1 MKILIIGGGGR
12 EHALAWKLSQS
23 PRVSE
28 VFVVPGNAGT
38 ALEENVTNI
47 ELSIS
52 DLDSLVAFAES
63 HAIDYTVIGPEAP
76 LVDGVVDRFEEK
88 GLRCFGPRAD
98 CAQLEGSKAFTKE
111 FLKRHNIP
119 TAAYGT
125 FTDVSQAMTYLD
137 KVGAPIVVKADGLA
151 AGKGVILAK
160 TVDEAKSAVKDM
172 LQSNQFGEAGSR
184 VVIEE
189 FLTGEEASFIVIVDG
204 TDVLPLAS
212 SQDHKAAYDSDMGP
226 NTGGMGAYSPA
237 PVVDQICH
245 DRIMS
250 EVIQPTI
257 HGLAADG
264 LRYRGF
270 LYAGIMVAVD
280 GTPKVLEYNCR
291 FGDPETQPIL
301 FRLKSDLLDLIE
313 AACHGGL
320 GEQIAVWDSRA
331 ALGVVMAAPGYPGDY
346 PRGTDISLGQD
357 TEDTKIFHAGTTMSG
372 DQPITS
378 GGRVLCVTAL
388 GSGVSEAKV
397 KAYERLKSVHFEGAE
412 YRTDIG
418 YRAVERESSYSSR
431 REIDSAN

>member
-38 ALEENVTNI
+38 ALEENVTNVD
-47 ELSIS
+47 LSIS

-119 TAAYGT
+119 TATYGT
-125 FTDVSQAMTYLD
+125 FTDVNQAMTYLD

-160 TVDEAKSAVKDM
+160 TVDEAKSAVQDM
-172 LQSNQFGEAGSR
+172 LQGNQFGEAGNR
-184 VVIEE
+184 VIIEE

-257 HGLAADG
+257 HGLTADG

-431 REIDSAN
+431 REIDSAT

>member
-23 PRVSE
+23 PRVTE

-47 ELSIS
+47 DLSIS

-76 LVDGVVDRFEEK
+76 LVDGIVDRFEEK

-125 FTDVSQAMTYLD
+125 FTDVNQAMTYLD
-137 KVGAPIVVKADGLA
+137 EVGAPIVIKADGLA

-160 TVDEAKSAVKDM
+160 TVDEAKSAVQDM
-172 LQSNQFGEAGSR
+172 LQGNQFGEAGSR

-237 PVVDQICH
+237 PVVDQVCH

-257 HGLAADG
+257 NGLAADG

-301 FRLKSDLLDLIE
+301 FRLKSDLVDLIE

-320 GEQIAVWDSRA
+320 GGQIAVWDSRT

-346 PRGTDISLGQD
+346 PRGTDISLGQN
-357 TEDTKIFHAGTTMSG
+357 TEDTKVFHAGTAMSG

-388 GSGVSEAKV
+388 GSSVTDAKA

-418 YRAVERESSYSSR
+418 YRAVEREIS
-431 REIDSAN
+431 

>member
-388 GSGVSEAKV
+388 GSDVSEAKV

>member
-47 ELSIS
+47 DLSIT

-125 FTDVSQAMTYLD
+125 FTDVNQAMTYLD

-160 TVDEAKSAVKDM
+160 TVDEAKSAVQDM
-172 LQSNQFGEAGSR
+172 LQGNQFGEAGNR

>member
-23 PRVSE
+23 PRVTE

-47 ELSIS
+47 DLSIS
-52 DLDSLVAFAES
+52 DLDSLIAFAES

-76 LVDGVVDRFEEK
+76 LVDGVVDRFEEQ

-125 FTDVSQAMTYLD
+125 FTDVNQAMTYLD
-137 KVGAPIVVKADGLA
+137 EVGAPIVIKADGLA

-160 TVDEAKSAVKDM
+160 TVDEAKSAVQDM
-172 LQSNQFGEAGSR
+172 LQGNQFGEAGSR

-237 PVVDQICH
+237 PVVDQVCH

-257 HGLAADG
+257 NGLAADG

-301 FRLKSDLLDLIE
+301 FRLKSDLVDLIE

-320 GEQIAVWDSRA
+320 GGQIAVWDSRA

-346 PRGTDISLGQD
+346 PRGTDISLGQN
-357 TEDTKIFHAGTTMSG
+357 TEDTKVFHAGTAMSG

-388 GSGVSEAKV
+388 GSSVTEAKA

-418 YRAVERESSYSSR
+418 YRAVERESS
-431 REIDSAN
+431 

>member
-47 ELSIS
+47 DLSIS

-125 FTDVSQAMTYLD
+125 FTDVNQAMTYLD

-160 TVDEAKSAVKDM
+160 TVDEAKSAVQDM
-172 LQSNQFGEAGSR
+172 LQGNQFGEAGNR

-431 REIDSAN
+431 REIDSAT